1 MFNRDTLRIDAQK
14 VAEQAQGAI
23 RKQVLDTLRRRGAV
37 VGMSGGIDSS
47 VVASLC
53 ARALGPERVVG
64 LLMPERDSS
73 SDALRLGRM
82 LAEQLGIRYV
92 VEDIAPAL
100 EGLGCYARQVEAIRL
115 VVPEYGEGWKC

>member
-1 MFNRDTLRIDAQK
+1 MFNKDVLRIDAPR

-23 RKQVLDTLRRRGAV
+23 REQVLGTLRRRGAV

-53 ARALGPERVVG
+53 TRALGPERVVG

-82 LAEQLGIRYV
+82 LAEHLGIRYV

-100 EGLGCYARQVEAIRL
+100 EGLGCYARQLEAIRM
-115 VVPEYGEGWKC
+115 VVPEYGDGWK